1 MVGTAALSKR
11 KKFFE
16 DWSLFEK
23 SWLIIFAAINIYLF
37 FAWDDTLLGLISSL
51 TGMFCVLL
59 VAKGKI
65 SNYYFG
71 MIQTSTYAYI
81 SFTYGLYGEAMLNG
95 LFYFPVQFIGLYL
108 WHRNSIKNKDSV
120 QGEDVAVK
128 LMSIKSWVY
137 SIIAVI
143 AGTALYAI
151 LLQLIGGRT
160 VGLDSATTILSVMA
174 QILMLKRFAEQ
185 WLIWIL
191 VNVLSIALW
200 VITLDASGGN
210 DYTLVVMWTAFLFN
224 SIYGYFN
231 WRKMAKKQVLE
242 KESI

>member
-23 SWLIIFAAINIYLF
+23 SWLLIFTAINIYLF

-51 TGMFCVLL
+51 SGMLCVLL

-71 MIQTSTYAYI
+71 IIQTSTYAYI

-95 LFYFPVQFIGLYL
+95 LFYFPIQFIGLYL
-108 WHRNSIKNKDSV
+108 WYRNTIKNKDSV
-120 QGEDVAVK
+120 QGEDVIVK
-128 LMSIKSWVY
+128 TMKMSSWLY
-137 SIIAVI
+137 TVI
-143 AGTALYAI
+143 AIIIGTALYAI
-151 LLQLIGGRT
+151 LLQTIGGRS
-160 VGLDSATTILSVMA
+160 VGLDSATNVLSITA

-185 WLIWIL
+185 WLFWIL
-191 VNVLSIALW
+191 VNILSIALW
-200 VITLDASGGN
+200 VITLDSTGGN

-224 SIYGYFN
+224 SMYGYYN
-231 WRKMAKKQVLE
+231 WRKMAKKQGLE
-242 KESI
+242 EGAV

>member
-1 MVGTAALSKR
+1 
-11 KKFFE
+11 
-16 DWSLFEK
+16 
-23 SWLIIFAAINIYLF
+23 
-37 FAWDDTLLGLISSL
+37 
-51 TGMFCVLL
+51 
-59 VAKGKI
+59 
-65 SNYYFG
+65 
-71 MIQTSTYAYI
+71 
-81 SFTYGLYGEAMLNG
+81 MLNG

-128 LMSIKSWVY
+128 LMSIQSWVY

-143 AGTALYAI
+143 AGTVLYAI
-151 LLQLIGGRT
+151 LLQLIGGRS

-185 WLIWIL
+185 WLSWIL

-231 WRKMAKKQVLE
+231 
-242 KESI
+242 